1 MFSVETII
9 LVAGVLLLLGIASSK
24 ISARLGV
31 PGLVLFLLLGMLAGS
46 EGIGGIEFENYPLA
60 YGIGTL
66 ALALILFDGGLST
79 PIATVKAVWKPALSL
94 ATVGVLITAV
104 ITGLAA
110 SWVLGLSLL
119 QGLLLGGIVSS
130 TDAAAVFSILRNGGV
145 GLPKRI
151 GSILEVESGS
161 NDPMAI
167 FLTIGCI
174 ELLMQRMTFGPALL
188 GLFLAQMVL
197 GGLFGVGMGYLAAWV
212 VNRVELGAPG
222 LYPILVTTF
231 CLLTFGLAA
240 TLGGSG
246 FLAVYLAGLVLG
258 NQRIV
263 FRGGIRVYHDAIAW
277 LSQIMMFVML
287 GLLSFP
293 SQLLKV
299 APQALLVA
307 LVLVLVARP
316 LSVWISLLPFRG
328 RWQELTF
335 ISWVGL
341 KGAVPITLATFPL
354 MQGVDSAR
362 LIFDVVFFI
371 VVVSAL
377 VQGSTLPAVAS
388 WLGLRQP
395 TDPPPPVTLEISSL
409 RQVDGE
415 IVDFTIRPNSRAV
428 GRLVKDLALPE
439 GVVIALIA
447 RDDQVIPPQGRT
459 KILAGDHVIVVLRPG
474 TRPLVNQVFGDDDDS
489 RGEIP
494 AALEFPLRASVT
506 IEELHELYGIAIEAP
521 PQETLAQVMHRK
533 LGGGTVKTGTAI
545 SFGPLL
551 LHVRVLDS
559 KGNIAMVGM
568 TFLEESEITQA
579 ERQQALDAS
588 QPAKGDSP
596 SEDDTSETKDDAPS

>member
-1 MFSVETII
+1 MFSVETLI
-9 LVAGVLLLLGIASSK
+9 LVGGVLLLLGIASSK
-24 ISARLGV
+24 LSSRLGV

-46 EGIGGIEFENYPLA
+46 EGPGGIEFENYPLA

-79 PIATVKAVWKPALSL
+79 PISTVKAVWKPALSL

-110 SWVLGLSLL
+110 SWVLGLTLL

-174 ELLMQRMTFGPALL
+174 ELLTERMTFGPALF

-197 GGLFGVGMGYLAAWV
+197 GGLFGVGMGYLATWV
-212 VNRVELGAPG
+212 VNRIELGAPG
-222 LYPILVTTF
+222 LYPVLVTTF

-240 TLGGSG
+240 QFGGSG
-246 FLAVYLAGLVLG
+246 FLAVYIAGLVLG

-293 SQLLKV
+293 SRLWDV

-316 LSVWISLLPFRG
+316 ISVWLSMLPFRA
-328 RWQELTF
+328 RWKELTF

-354 MQGVDSAR
+354 MQDVPSAK

-377 VQGSTLPAVAS
+377 VQGSTMAAVAG

-395 TDPPPPVTLEISSL
+395 TEPAPPVTLEISSL

-447 RDDQVIPPQGRT
+447 RGDQVIPPQGRT
-459 KILAGDHVIVVLRPG
+459 EILAGDHVIVVLRPG
-474 TRPLVNQVFGDDDDS
+474 TRPLVNQVFGGDDDS

-494 AALEFPLRASVT
+494 AALEFPLRGSVT
-506 IEELHELYGIAIEAP
+506 CAELHELYGILIEAP
-521 PQETLAQVMHRK
+521 PEETLSQVMRRK
-533 LGGGTVKTGTAI
+533 LGGGTLKTGTAI

-551 LHVRVLDS
+551 LRIRSLDTE
-559 KGNIAMVGM
+559 GNIELVGM
-568 TFLEESEITQA
+568 AFLAESEITQA
-579 ERQQALDAS
+579 ERQQALKPGGAVKEDM
-588 QPAKGDSP
+588 P
-596 SEDDTSETKDDAPS
+596 SVDLPSETKDDPSS

>member
-1 MFSVETII
+1 MFSVETLI
-9 LVAGVLLLLGIASSK
+9 LVGGVLLLLGIASSK
-24 ISARLGV
+24 LSSRLGV

-46 EGIGGIEFENYPLA
+46 EGPGGIEFENYPLA

-79 PIATVKAVWKPALSL
+79 PISTVKAVWKPALSL

-110 SWVLGLSLL
+110 SWVLGLTLL

-174 ELLMQRMTFGPALL
+174 ELLTERMTFGPALF

-197 GGLFGVGMGYLAAWV
+197 GGLIGVGMGYLATWV
-212 VNRVELGAPG
+212 VNRIELGAPG
-222 LYPILVTTF
+222 LYPVLVTTF

-240 TLGGSG
+240 QFGGSG
-246 FLAVYLAGLVLG
+246 FLAVYIAGLVLG

-293 SQLLKV
+293 SRLWDV

-316 LSVWISLLPFRG
+316 ISVWLSMLPFRA
-328 RWQELTF
+328 RWKELTF

-354 MQGVDSAR
+354 MQDVPSAK

-377 VQGSTLPAVAS
+377 VQGSTMAAVAG

-395 TDPPPPVTLEISSL
+395 TEPAPPVTLEISSL

-447 RDDQVIPPQGRT
+447 RGDQVIPPQGRT
-459 KILAGDHVIVVLRPG
+459 EILAGDHVIVVLRPG
-474 TRPLVNQVFGDDDDS
+474 TRPLVNQVFGGDDDS

-494 AALEFPLRASVT
+494 AALEFPLRGSVT
-506 IEELHELYGIAIEAP
+506 CAELHELYGILIEAP
-521 PQETLAQVMHRK
+521 PEETLSQVMRRK
-533 LGGGTVKTGTAI
+533 LGGGTLKTGTAI

-551 LHVRVLDS
+551 LHIRALNTE
-559 KGNIAMVGM
+559 GNIELVGM
-568 TFLEESEITQA
+568 AFLEESEITQA
-579 ERQQALDAS
+579 EKQQALMPGGAVNEDM
-588 QPAKGDSP
+588 PGDP
-596 SEDDTSETKDDAPS
+596 DDDAAKP